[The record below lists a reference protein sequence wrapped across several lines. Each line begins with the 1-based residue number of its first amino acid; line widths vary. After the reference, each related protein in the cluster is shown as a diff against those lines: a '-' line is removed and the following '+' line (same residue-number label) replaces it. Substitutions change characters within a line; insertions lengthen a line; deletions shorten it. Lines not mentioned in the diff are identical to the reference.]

1 MLGII
6 LGIVTIL
13 LGTKAYSPQGLPL
26 SPGRNLT
33 GTTGKVVGV
42 ICILLGAMFIL
53 DGAFAAVGIFALIF
67 GSNP

>member
-6 LGIVTIL
+6 LGIVAIL
-13 LGTKAYSPQGLPL
+13 MGTKAYSPQGLPL

-42 ICILLGAMFIL
+42 FCIVLGALLIV
-53 DGAFAAVGIFALIF
+53 DGAFSAIGIFAFIF
-67 GSNP
+67 GANP